1 MPVIRRRGLGD
12 QPRLV
17 QHGDDLIRK
26 RALLQIAEIA
36 LELGE
41 AADAN
46 DDAVVPAILDVE
58 RRVVH
63 EPSQR
68 RLEQREAMLL
78 DDGLDQ
84 PQRLER
90 RVLEVPVAVVLARG
104 VLVAV
109 AALFRDDVL
118 GLVFA

>member
-1 MPVIRRRGLGD
+1 M
-12 QPRLV
+12 V